1 MVRPII
7 NYAEITDSNWF
18 AGFAS
23 GEGCFLLNISK
34 SKEIKIGYIVQ
45 LIFKITQN
53 QRDKK
58 LLELIVKILNCGT
71 VYSHSKNALV
81 FTVSNLADIIKIIIP
96 IFKINPIQGI
106 KQLNYEDFCK
116 VALLMYKKEHLNQK
130 GLSQIG
136 LIKEIMNTKRN

>member
-7 NYAEITDSNWF
+7 NYTEIPDSNWF

-23 GEGCFLLNISK
+23 GEGCFLLNIYK
-34 SKEIKIGYIVQ
+34 SNEVKIGYIVQ

-58 LLELIVKILNCGT
+58 LLELIVKFLNCGT

-81 FTVSNLADIIKIIIP
+81 FTVSSLADIIKVIIP
-96 IFKINPIQGI
+96 IFKLYPIQGI

-116 VALLMYKKEHLNQK
+116 VALLIDKKEHLNQK
-130 GLSQIG
+130 GLAQIR
-136 LIKEIMNTKRN
+136 LIKERMNTKRN